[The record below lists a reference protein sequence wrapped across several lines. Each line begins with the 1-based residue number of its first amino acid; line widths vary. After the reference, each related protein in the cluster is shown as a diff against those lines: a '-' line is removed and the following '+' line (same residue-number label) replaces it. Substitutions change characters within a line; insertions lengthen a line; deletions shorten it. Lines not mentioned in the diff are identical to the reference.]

1 MFNWRRPFNGQMQ
14 MSDTHNK
21 PNMHYT
27 MTKHAQTS
35 IEIKDSRPS
44 SAPTLAKLPN
54 PSMNRHKMK
63 WGEPIWTMF
72 HTMAQKINQTEFSR
86 LRPEIIDFIR
96 TVCHSLPC
104 PECTAHAT
112 EYISK
117 INWNTVLTKED
128 LINMLYVFH
137 NVVNQRKGIAA
148 FPKEM
153 LAQTYGS
160 KNMFEVSR
168 IFMYHFEDRKSRG
181 PTSAIATK
189 FHRLRV
195 ASNMKSWIN
204 QNIQY
209 FNS

>member
-1 MFNWRRPFNGQMQ
+1 MADTQPKPKTHFM
-14 MSDTHNK
+14 MSQAALDEKT
-21 PNMHYT
+21 
-27 MTKHAQTS
+27 AQTLATQ
-35 IEIKDSRPS
+35 S
-44 SAPTLAKLPN
+44 SATKPLVKLAPQGLVQ

-72 HTMAQKINQTEFSR
+72 HAMAQKVNQAEFSR
-86 LRPEIIDFIR
+86 LRTEIIDFIR
-96 TVCHSLPC
+96 TVCHNLPC

-117 INWNTVLTKED
+117 INWNAVLAKDD
-128 LINMLYVFH
+128 LINVLYVFH
-137 NVVNQRKGIAA
+137 NVVNQRKGVPA

-153 LAQTYGS
+153 LTQTYGS
-160 KNMFEVSR
+160 KNMHEVCR
-168 IFMYHFEDRKSRG
+168 IFMYHFEDRKTRG

-189 FHRLRV
+189 FHRLRI

-204 QNIQY
+204 RNIQH